1 MILDR
6 LPNGAVYAACHPAFA
21 RAFAYLAE
29 TDFSKVPEGRYEID
43 GDRVYALVQL
53 CEGRGVAGARI
64 EAHRR
69 YIDIQYTLDGDEVI
83 GWSDLSNVVAEGY
96 NAEKD
101 VEFFTGENTTWID
114 VPAGHFAI
122 FFPSD
127 GHAPLAA
134 TGSFRKV
141 VVKIAVK

>member
-6 LPNGAVYAACHPAFA
+6 LPNGSLYAGCHPDFA
-21 RAFAYLAE
+21 KAFAYLAN
-29 TDFSKVPEGRYEID
+29 TDFTKVPEGRYAID
-43 GDRVYALVQL
+43 GDRVYAMVQD
-53 CEGRGVAGARI
+53 CTGRGVEGARI

-69 YIDIQYTLDGDEVI
+69 YIDIQYTLVGDEVI
-83 GWSDLSNVVAEGY
+83 GWSDIADVTGEGY
-96 NAEKD
+96 NDEKD
-101 VEFFTGENTTWID
+101 VEFYTGACVTWVN
-114 VPAGHFAI
+114 VPAGHFTI
-122 FFPSD
+122 FFPND

>member
-6 LPNGAVYAACHPAFA
+6 LQNGSVYSGCHPGFA
-21 RAFAYLAE
+21 QAFAYLAE
-29 TDFSKVPEGRYEID
+29 TDFTTIPEGHYAID
-43 GDRVYALVQL
+43 GERIYAMVQD
-53 CEGRGVAGARI
+53 CTGRGISGARI

-69 YIDIQYTLDGDEVI
+69 YIDIQYTLAGDEVI
-83 GWSDLSNVVAEGY
+83 GWSDLSDVKGEGY
-96 NAEKD
+96 NDEKD

-134 TGSFRKV
+134 TGAFRKV
-141 VVKIAVK
+141 VVKIAVE